1 MRFIVLVDTV
11 LQRRSIYTE
20 CVFVCDSPARL
31 LINCCD
37 VPDEVLFKFRT
48 LINSTNINGKESS
61 QQHGSQTKVSLH
73 SKVNFIYYFFSLCVF
88 YATLFCFISPFGAVF
103 KLTVVKEKATLYT
116 IRSVGNTHMIYIL
129 MHSAVYIHIWSTC
142 FRIAFTPDCK
152 LFPNDACF
160 DSCLRPEIKLKLI
173 SGEGKGL
180 FNCRIRGNIDMPRRI
195 NRKPF

>member
-20 CVFVCDSPARL
+20 CVFVCESPARW

-103 KLTVVKEKATLYT
+103 KLTVVKVKSNIVYNT
-116 IRSVGNTHMIYIL
+116 ICRKHPHDLHSNAFSRLKYIIYMFSHRVHTWL
-129 MHSAVYIHIWSTC
+129 QNVS
-142 FRIAFTPDCK
+142 
-152 LFPNDACF
+152 
-160 DSCLRPEIKLKLI
+160 
-173 SGEGKGL
+173 
-180 FNCRIRGNIDMPRRI
+180 
-195 NRKPF
+195 